1 MPLSVFSKAP
11 EPLITPLIIL
21 AGALN
26 AVEAIQ
32 KGCELYNEYKG
43 VVLQA
48 KETFD
53 EAKEQVEEVLG
64 LWEFIKSKLFGAEP
78 AEIKPDKHRIEE
90 TQQKVTQTVTKRA
103 VQQVPLSEQDI
114 KAELVK
120 NLKVFFKAMIA
131 INKRIAEQQLRI
143 DTQYIEPDELLDV
156 SLDLVIAK
164 KEMEKA
170 QKEIREV
177 MIYQSPPEL
186 GALYTDVIEMF
197 GIVQEKQEVT
207 HLRALKHRKEEVLRK
222 HRLINKIRQRI
233 AWVVVMAL
241 IVMETWGLT
250 IAILLARQPT

>member
-1 MPLSVFSKAP
+1 MPLI
-11 EPLITPLIIL
+11 LL
-21 AGALN
+21 AGALK

-32 KGCELYNEYKG
+32 QGCELYKEYKG

-64 LWEFIKSKLFGAEP
+64 LWEFIKSKLFSAGYEASKP
-78 AEIKPDKHRIEE
+78 PDIKKIVTKDDPTPKTE
-90 TQQKVTQTVTKRA
+90 TEKTKKAPRVTQESR
-103 VQQVPLSEQDI
+103 SEQDI

-120 NLKVFFKAMIA
+120 NLKIFFKAMIA
-131 INKRIAEQQLRI
+131 IDKKIAQQQLRI
-143 DTQYIEPDELLDV
+143 DTEYIEPDELLDV

-170 QKEIREV
+170 QKDIREV

-197 GIVQEKQEVT
+197 GIVQEKQEIT
-207 HLRALKHRKEEVLRK
+207 HLRTVRARKEEVIRK
-222 HRLINKIRQRI
+222 TRLINKIRQRI

-241 IVMETWGLT
+241 IVLELWGL
-250 IAILLARQPT
+250 IAAILLARQPT

>member
-1 MPLSVFSKAP
+1 MPLI
-11 EPLITPLIIL
+11 LL
-21 AGALN
+21 AGALK

-32 KGCELYNEYKG
+32 QGCELYKEYKG

-53 EAKEQVEEVLG
+53 EAKEQVDEVLG
-64 LWEFIKSKLFGAEP
+64 LWEFIKSKLFPSDSAEN
-78 AEIKPDKHRIEE
+78 KPPNNRKE
-90 TQQKVTQTVTKRA
+90 TCNDPPSKVETTQTKKVVK
-103 VQQVPLSEQDI
+103 QQESHSEQDI

-120 NLKVFFKAMIA
+120 NLKIFFKAMIA

-143 DTQYIEPDELLDV
+143 DTQYIEPYELLDV

-197 GIVQEKQEVT
+197 GIVQEKQEIT
-207 HLRALKHRKEEVLRK
+207 HLRALKERKEEVLRK

-241 IVMETWGLT
+241 IVLETWGLT

>member
-1 MPLSVFSKAP
+1 M
-11 EPLITPLIIL
+11 PLIIL
-21 AGALN
+21 AGALK

-32 KGCELYNEYKG
+32 QGCELYKEYKG

-64 LWEFIKSKLFGAEP
+64 LWEFIKSKLFPSDSAENKPPNHRIQESTNDPP
-78 AEIKPDKHRIEE
+78 AKVETKKVKKAPELHDEQEIKAD
-90 TQQKVTQTVTKRA
+90 
-103 VQQVPLSEQDI
+103 
-114 KAELVK
+114 LVK
-120 NLKVFFKAMIA
+120 NLKIFFKAMIA
-131 INKRIAEQQLRI
+131 LHKKIAEQQLRI

-170 QKEIREV
+170 QKEIRETMV
-177 MIYQSPPEL
+177 YQSPPEL
-186 GALYTDVIEMF
+186 GALYSDVIEMF
-197 GIVQEKQEVT
+197 GIVQEKQEIT
-207 HLRALKHRKEEVLRK
+207 HLRAMKARKEEVLKK
-222 HRLINKIRQRI
+222 HRLVNKIRQRI
-233 AWVVVMAL
+233 AWVVVMVL

>member
-1 MPLSVFSKAP
+1 MPL
-11 EPLITPLIIL
+11 LIL
-21 AGALN
+21 AGALK

-32 KGCELYNEYKG
+32 QGCELYKEYKG
-43 VVLQA
+43 VVLKA

-53 EAKEQVEEVLG
+53 EAKEHVEEVVG
-64 LWEFIKSKLFGAEP
+64 LWAFIKSKLFPSPSAP
-78 AEIKPDKHRIEE
+78 THIVPEIITAKSEVNKPVNHRIVVEP
-90 TQQKVTQTVTKRA
+90 QG
-103 VQQVPLSEQDI
+103 EQEI

-120 NLKVFFKAMIA
+120 NLKLFFKAMIA

-186 GALYTDVIEMF
+186 GALYSDVIEMF
-197 GIVQEKQEVT
+197 GIVQEKQEIT
-207 HLRALKHRKEEVLRK
+207 HLRALKSRKEEVLKK

-250 IAILLARQPT
+250 IALLLARQPT

>member
-1 MPLSVFSKAP
+1 MPLI
-11 EPLITPLIIL
+11 LL
-21 AGALN
+21 AGALK

-32 KGCELYNEYKG
+32 QGCELYKEYKG

-64 LWEFIKSKLFGAEP
+64 LWEFIKSKLFSAGYEASKPPDIKKIATTP
-78 AEIKPDKHRIEE
+78 AETPKAAE
-90 TQQKVTQTVTKRA
+90 TKKAPKATTRDSY
-103 VQQVPLSEQDI
+103 SEQDI
-114 KAELVK
+114 KQELIK

-131 INKRIAEQQLRI
+131 IDKRIAQQQLRI
-143 DTQYIEPDELLDV
+143 DTEYIEPDELLDV
-156 SLDLVIAK
+156 SLDLVVAK

-197 GIVQEKQEVT
+197 GIVQEKQEIT
-207 HLRALKHRKEEVLRK
+207 HLLTIKNRKEEVLRK
-222 HRLINKIRQRI
+222 TRLVNKIRKRI

-241 IVMETWGLT
+241 IVMETWGL
-250 IAILLARQPT
+250 IAAILLARQRI

>member
-1 MPLSVFSKAP
+1 MPL
-11 EPLITPLIIL
+11 LIL
-21 AGALN
+21 AGALK

-32 KGCELYNEYKG
+32 QGCDLYKEYKG
-43 VVLQA
+43 TVLKA
-48 KETFD
+48 KKTFD
-53 EAKEQVEEVLG
+53 EVKGIAVEVSDVG
-64 LWEFIKSKLFGAEP
+64 TGIWDFIKSKLFPSEAAPTHIVPEAIP
-78 AEIKPDKHRIEE
+78 AKSEVNKETNLRIADEH
-90 TQQKVTQTVTKRA
+90 
-103 VQQVPLSEQDI
+103 SEQNI
-114 KAELVK
+114 KADLVK

-197 GIVQEKQEVT
+197 GIVQEKQEIT
-207 HLRALKHRKEEVLRK
+207 HLRALKQRKEEVLRK
-222 HRLINKIRQRI
+222 HKLINKIRQRV

>member
-1 MPLSVFSKAP
+1 MPL
-11 EPLITPLIIL
+11 LIL
-21 AGALN
+21 AGALK

-32 KGCELYNEYKG
+32 QGCELYKEYKG
-43 VVLQA
+43 TVLKA
-48 KETFD
+48 KATFD
-53 EAKEQVEEVLG
+53 EVKGIATEVTQVSTGIWGFIQSLFDPPKSKQPQDVQIKTEVKEEVVTKKVVKQQPL
-64 LWEFIKSKLFGAEP
+64 EYDEQIIKS
-78 AEIKPDKHRIEE
+78 
-90 TQQKVTQTVTKRA
+90 
-103 VQQVPLSEQDI
+103 
-114 KAELVK
+114 ELIK

-131 INKRIAEQQLRI
+131 LDKKIAAQQLRI

-197 GIVQEKQEVT
+197 GIVQEKQEIT
-207 HLRALKHRKEEVLRK
+207 HLRALKQRKEEVLKK
-222 HRLINKIRQRI
+222 HKIISKIRQRI

>member
-1 MPLSVFSKAP
+1 MPL
-11 EPLITPLIIL
+11 LIL
-21 AGALN
+21 AGALK

-32 KGCELYNEYKG
+32 QGCELYKEYKG
-43 VVLQA
+43 VVLEA
-48 KETFD
+48 KATFD
-53 EAKEQVEEVLG
+53 EAKEHVEEVVG
-64 LWEFIKSKLFGAEP
+64 LWGFIKEKLFGADP
-78 AEIKPDKHRIEE
+78 AENKPSNHRTEE
-90 TQQKVTQTVTKRA
+90 VNDTKTETPTKKVKKA
-103 VQQVPLSEQDI
+103 PESHSEQEI
-114 KAELVK
+114 KNELIK

-131 INKRIAEQQLRI
+131 IQRKIEAQQLRI

-207 HLRALKHRKEEVLRK
+207 HLLAVRTRKEEVIRK
-222 HRLINKIRQRI
+222 TRLINKIRQRI

-241 IVMETWGLT
+241 IVLELWGLI
-250 IAILLARQPT
+250 IALLLARQPM

>member
-1 MPLSVFSKAP
+1 M
-11 EPLITPLIIL
+11 PLIIL
-21 AGALN
+21 AGALK

-32 KGCELYNEYKG
+32 QGCELYKEYKG

-53 EAKEQVEEVLG
+53 EAKGQVEEVLG
-64 LWEFIKSKLFGAEP
+64 LWEFIKSKIFGGSSDEP
-78 AEIKPDKHRIEE
+78 PPKVDTSE
-90 TQQKVTQTVTKRA
+90 QKITQTVTKRSVKTA
-103 VQQVPLSEQDI
+103 NSEQDI
-114 KAELVK
+114 KADLIK

-131 INKRIAEQQLRI
+131 LDKKIAEQQLRI

-186 GALYTDVIEMF
+186 GSLYTDVIEMF

-207 HLRALKHRKEEVLRK
+207 HLLAIKNRKEEVLRK
-222 HRLINKIRQRI
+222 TRLVNKIRKRI
-233 AWVVVMAL
+233 ALVVVMI
-241 IVMETWGLT
+241 IVVLEIWGLT
-250 IAILLARQPT
+250 AAILLARHST

>member
-1 MPLSVFSKAP
+1 MPL
-11 EPLITPLIIL
+11 LIL
-21 AGALN
+21 AGALK

-32 KGCELYNEYKG
+32 QGCELYKEYKG
-43 VVLQA
+43 TVLKA
-48 KETFD
+48 KATFD
-53 EAKEQVEEVLG
+53 EVKGIATEVTQVSTG
-64 LWEFIKSKLFGAEP
+64 IWGFIKDRLFGDGNTETKTETKKKQEA
-78 AEIKPDKHRIEE
+78 
-90 TQQKVTQTVTKRA
+90 TQQKVTESVTKRT
-103 VQQVPLSEQDI
+103 VKQSPPEYDEQII

-131 INKRIAEQQLRI
+131 LDKRIAEQQLRI

-197 GIVQEKQEVT
+197 GIVQEKQEIT
-207 HLRALKHRKEEVLRK
+207 HLRALKTRKEEVLKK

-250 IAILLARQPT
+250 IAILLAKQPT